1 MTLIFMLSFFEGISS
16 RILGTK
22 MLGTRILETKIEG
35 IWRTLFPSQFKGNKT
50 EGKGKLSDLLG
61 LAKLFMA

>member
-16 RILGTK
+16 RILG
-22 MLGTRILETKIEG
+22 TKIEG

>member
-1 MTLIFMLSFFEGISS
+1 MTLIFMLSFFEGINS

-22 MLGTRILETKIEG
+22 MEG
-35 IWRTLFPSQFKGNKT
+35 IWRTLFPPQFKGNKT

-61 LAKLFMA
+61 LPKLFMA

>member
-1 MTLIFMLSFFEGISS
+1 MTLIFMLSFFEGINS

-22 MLGTRILETKIEG
+22 ILGTRILGTKMEG
-35 IWRTLFPSQFKGNKT
+35 IWRTLFPPQCKGNKT

-61 LAKLFMA
+61 LPKLFMA